1 VLPPEEKHSHFI
13 GNTEYERDDDLPDVR
28 PAKVR
33 KTREVNI
40 DLDEN
45 RVETVEEEIQA
56 MRLFQETEHGTRVL
70 KQFSD
75 QNGWDG
81 ILEENGIFYQVIY
94 TDPRPDL
101 GREEGEF
108 IKKREI
114 SEEEVVEFLE
124 NHFQEFKLGR
134 SLRPL

>member
-1 VLPPEEKHSHFI
+1 VLTPEEKHSHFI
-13 GNTEYERDDDLPDVR
+13 GNAEYERDDDLPDVR

-33 KTREVNI
+33 KTRDVNI

-45 RVETVEEEIQA
+45 RVETVEEEVQA

-81 ILEENGIFYQVIY
+81 ILEEDRTFYQVNY
-94 TDPRPDL
+94 TEPRPDL

-108 IKKREI
+108 IQKREI